1 MFSMPS
7 FELQGHRGARGWRP
21 ENTLPSFEFALDQR
35 VDSIEVDLQ
44 LSRDAEMVIVHDFNL
59 SSSWRESPPRIVD
72 CNLVEIR
79 AGLVDRNPSPT
90 NFPDQR
96 AELPELS
103 VQFAREREIDPYH
116 VPTLKNLFDFVKA
129 YAVCDQKSIDQRA
142 NAVRVILDLEI
153 KSIPFFQPFPEQI
166 IERLLKTLHEE
177 EMISRCRVRA
187 FDHLVVREIL
197 RREGHLQ
204 GGVLIAGT
212 APCSPAQ
219 LVEAAS
225 AHFYCPDYRFLSEAD
240 VQQVHRAGYRVLP
253 WTVNDPVAMAKLVS
267 WGVDGITTDFPRRL
281 DFPNP

>member
-1 MFSMPS
+1 M
-7 FELQGHRGARGWRP
+7 L
-21 ENTLPSFEFALDQR
+21 
-35 VDSIEVDLQ
+35 
-44 LSRDAEMVIVHDFNL
+44 
-59 SSSWRESPPRIVD
+59 
-72 CNLVEIR
+72 
-79 AGLVDRNPSPT
+79 
-90 NFPDQR
+90 
-96 AELPELS
+96 
-103 VQFAREREIDPYH
+103 PYH

-129 YAVCDQKSIDQRA
+129 YAVCDQKSIEQRA
-142 NAVRVILDLEI
+142 NAVGVILDLEI

-166 IERLLKTLHEE
+166 IEQLLKTLHEE

-187 FDHLVVREIL
+187 FDHRVVREIL

-219 LVEAAS
+219 FVEAAS

-281 DFPNP
+281 DDRNP